1 MRHTA
6 SRKRLFVVILLAAFA
21 LALAVPVEAA
31 PKKSQYTYLIGS
43 TPQFAPIVAA
53 VHKGFYK
60 KLGLNVKL
68 KHFTSGGVAA
78 QSFIAGRGDFVNTGD
93 WPAVRTW
100 LQTKGKI
107 VGVHP
112 SAHYTE
118 LSVVVSKKGIKSAK
132 DFIGKTMGVW
142 LGTTSEFFAAKYLD
156 ANGVK
161 LSDVKYKNVK
171 PAEMVVALDRGDLD
185 GFTIWQPFGW
195 RSVEVS
201 GAKKVHILS
210 TGKGFFTEY
219 MVTSA
224 RKDLIDNDFDAVTA
238 LIKGTMQ
245 GAEFSAK
252 NLDEAAKIVGKEFK
266 VPADKARRMIA
277 VMNMDVSYTSQF
289 RKDMDS
295 LNNFMISKG
304 KSKAKVDWGKLF
316 DSRGLKSVSPKLIK

>member
-6 SRKRLFVVILLAAFA
+6 NRMFGFVLILLVAFA
-21 LALAVPVEAA
+21 LAAAVPAEAA
-31 PKKSQYTYLIGS
+31 PKKSSYTYLIGS
-43 TPQFAPIVAA
+43 TPQFAPMVTA

-107 VGVHP
+107 VGLHP

-118 LSVVVSKKGIKSAK
+118 LSVVVAKKSIKSAK

-156 ANGVK
+156 SNGVK

-171 PAEMVVALDRGDLD
+171 PAEMVVALDGGDLD

-201 GAKKVHILS
+201 GANKVHILS

-219 MVTSA
+219 MVTSV

-238 LIKGTMQ
+238 LIKGTIQ

-252 NLDEAAKIVGKEFK
+252 NVDEAAKIVGKEFK
-266 VPADKARRMIA
+266 VPADKAKRMIA
-277 VMNMDVSYTSQF
+277 VMNMDVAYTQQF
-289 RKDMDS
+289 RKDMDG

-316 DSRGLKSVSPKLIK
+316 DTRGLKSVSSKLIK

>member
-6 SRKRLFVVILLAAFA
+6 NRMFGFVLILLVAFA
-21 LALAVPVEAA
+21 LAAAVPAEAA
-31 PKKSQYTYLIGS
+31 PKKSSYTYLIGS
-43 TPQFAPIVAA
+43 TPQFAPMVTA

-107 VGVHP
+107 VGLHP

-118 LSVVVSKKGIKSAK
+118 LSVVVAKKSIKSAK

-171 PAEMVVALDRGDLD
+171 PAEMVVALDGGDLD

-219 MVTSA
+219 MVTSV

-238 LIKGTMQ
+238 LIKGTIQ

-252 NLDEAAKIVGKEFK
+252 NVDEAAKIVGKEFK
-266 VPADKARRMIA
+266 VPADKAKRMIA
-277 VMNMDVSYTSQF
+277 VMNMDVAYTQQF
-289 RKDMDS
+289 RKDMDG

-316 DSRGLKSVSPKLIK
+316 DTRGLKSVSSKLIK

>member
-6 SRKRLFVVILLAAFA
+6 SRIFGFALILLAAFA
-21 LALAVPVEAA
+21 LAVAVPAEAA

-93 WPAVRTW
+93 WPAVRSW

-112 SAHYTE
+112 SAHYTD
-118 LSVVVSKKGIKSAK
+118 LSVVVSKTSIKSAK

-224 RKDLIDNDFDAVTA
+224 RKDLIDNDFGAVTA

-252 NLDEAAKIVGKEFK
+252 NLDEASKIVGKEFK
-266 VPADKARRMIA
+266 VPADKAKRMIA
-277 VMNMDVSYTSQF
+277 VMNMDVSYTAQF

-304 KSKAKVDWGKLF
+304 KSKAKVNWGKLF